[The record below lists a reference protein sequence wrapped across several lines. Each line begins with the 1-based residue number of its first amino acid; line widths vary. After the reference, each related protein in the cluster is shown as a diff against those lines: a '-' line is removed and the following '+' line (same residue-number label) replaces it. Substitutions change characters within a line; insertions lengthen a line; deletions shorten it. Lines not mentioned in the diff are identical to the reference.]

1 MREIIINISLFNR
14 NIVYH
19 WKNNLYMCLPFQLRV
34 FFPQSWQISFDAT
47 KKKSS
52 QIRRHL
58 FRLAEGMK
66 VKKMPQWW
74 MRIWNPTFSLALG
87 IVVRHH
93 FFYILSRRCICIVQQ
108 ASSARVLVYS
118 TNQGCLA
125 ADMTGPSPR
134 RGTTVQEVTST
145 RSRFAPIHAYW
156 WAVL

>member
-34 FFPQSWQISFDAT
+34 FFLRADRYHVMPL
-47 KKKSS
+47 KKIFP
-52 QIRRHL
+52 IRRHL
-58 FRLAEGMK
+58 FRLAEGMR